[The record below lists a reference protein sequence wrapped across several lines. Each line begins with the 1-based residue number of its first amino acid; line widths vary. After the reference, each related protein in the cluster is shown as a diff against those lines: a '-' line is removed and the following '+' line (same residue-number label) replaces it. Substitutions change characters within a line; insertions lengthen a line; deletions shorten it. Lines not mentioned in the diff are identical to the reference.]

1 MSSCHHDTL
10 LVTGHDKCVMVGGSQ
25 VWDQVFATGIR
36 SHHERH
42 VQCLEPPA
50 TDLETDTTRRRE
62 QRKDSLLVQQ
72 GRALFEDSPIFFA
85 STRSDHCP
93 NDVPIN

>member
-10 LVTGHDKCVMVGGSQ
+10 LVTGHDKSVMVGGSQ

-36 SHHERH
+36 SHRERH

-50 TDLETDTTRRRE
+50 TDLETETDTASMLGGKFHFSGSNKEELYLKIHLSFLHRQGATI
-62 QRKDSLLVQQ
+62 VQMMFQ
-72 GRALFEDSPIFFA
+72 
-85 STRSDHCP
+85 
-93 NDVPIN
+93 

>member
-36 SHHERH
+36 SHRERH
-42 VQCLEPPA
+42 VQCSEPPA
-50 TDLETDTTRRRE
+50 TDLETETDTARR
-62 QRKDSLLVQQ
+62 KVPFLWVQQ
-72 GRALFEDSPIFFA
+72 GRALFEDSPIFFCIDKERPL
-85 STRSDHCP
+85 SK
-93 NDVPIN
+93 